1 MIVYSLQAPDF
12 AAGHIPGALNFPL
25 GEAGGVIVGPED
37 GNFAIWVGTL
47 VSNDST
53 YLVVTASG
61 KDGETLQRMARIG
74 YTKVRP
80 RISIAISVI

>member
-1 MIVYSLQAPDF
+1 MVPGISLQAPDF
-12 AAGHIPGALNFPL
+12 VAGHIPGALNFPL

-74 YTKVRP
+74 YTKVRLDT
-80 RISIAISVI
+80 

>member
-1 MIVYSLQAPDF
+1 M
-12 AAGHIPGALNFPL
+12 
-25 GEAGGVIVGPED
+25 GPED

-80 RISIAISVI
+80 LHRFNLIRGLGA

>member
-1 MIVYSLQAPDF
+1 M
-12 AAGHIPGALNFPL
+12 
-25 GEAGGVIVGPED
+25 GPED

-53 YLVVTASG
+53 YLVVTPSG

-74 YTKVRP
+74 YTKVRLLHGFM
-80 RISIAISVI
+80 

>member
-1 MIVYSLQAPDF
+1 M
-12 AAGHIPGALNFPL
+12 
-25 GEAGGVIVGPED
+25 GPED

-74 YTKVRP
+74 YTKVR
-80 RISIAISVI
+80 RSTCCCILFTFKNFFANNTILHYC